1 MIIGELTWQQFKSL
15 DSIRNL
21 DENRQL
27 QHYYEYLVELNEWT
41 IHQNKGEL
49 TTQIITCADGMDVV
63 FIVDITASMGDEIDA
78 IKASIASIVS
88 TIITESGNN
97 YRLGL
102 VVFDEYNPNISL
114 ANYETLP
121 AYTNLPLSQR
131 YTNNYDNVQPLLDR
145 KQYITA
151 MEMMSLSNQSSF
163 TSQLNVLN
171 TVDFPLGYGESFPE
185 PSDMGVDRVVNYD
198 LTGTFRDNVTKL
210 IVLITD
216 ASSSGNDD
224 DNTAI
229 DFTFANTLI
238 ANCVAKGVKILLMKD
253 PFESQ
258 EPLPT
263 LALGTGGL
271 VSESFTPE
279 AIITSIENI
288 CA

>member
-1 MIIGELTWQQFKSL
+1 MIIGELTWPQFKSL

-21 DENRQL
+21 SESKQV
-27 QHYYEYLVELNEWT
+27 QHYYEYLTWLANQYN
-41 IHQNKGEL
+41 HQNKGKLPIRE
-49 TTQIITCADGMDVV
+49 ITCADGMDVV
-63 FIVDITASMGDEIDA
+63 FLVDFTASMGDEIDA
-78 IKASIASIVS
+78 IKASVASIVAA
-88 TIITESGNN
+88 IAAESVDN

-102 VVFDEYNPNISL
+102 VIFDECNPNEEL

-131 YTNNYDNVQPLLDR
+131 YTNSYDSVQPLLDR

-151 MEMMSLSNQSSF
+151 MEMMSLNNQSSF
-163 TSQLNVLN
+163 ISQLNVLN
-171 TVDFPLGYGESFPE
+171 TVDFPLGNGEFFPE
-185 PSDMGVDRVVNYD
+185 PSDMGVDRVVNYN
-198 LTGTFRDNVTKL
+198 LAGTFRENVTKL
-210 IVLITD
+210 VILITD
-216 ASSSGNDD
+216 APSSGNDD
-224 DNTAI
+224 DNTAA

-238 ANCVAKGVKILLMKD
+238 TDCLAKGVKILLMKD

-271 VSESFTPE
+271 VTDSFTPE
-279 AIITSIENI
+279 AIISSIQNI